1 MSRGT
6 LGLALLLA
14 SSCGRSDADPAE
26 GSARTPPRP
35 SPPAAAPAAPA
46 TIRKEVR
53 FVDATEE
60 SGVSLR
66 TVCGD
71 PKKTFI
77 VESLGTGVALFDAD
91 GDGDQDL
98 FHGNGAPLTPP
109 ADSSPAPGPVLYLN
123 DGRGRFRD
131 VTKDSGLGRPGAW
144 HGTAAADWNGDGR
157 PDLLLTGW
165 RVQALYANRGVGG
178 KTQGVPWFTDVTGA
192 ARLRN
197 EGWSTSA
204 AFADLDRDGDLDL
217 YVCHYITF
225 DPKTAPRDCPWKG
238 IKAYCGPEGLT
249 PESDAVYRNEG
260 DGTFS
265 EVTREWGYDP
275 GEAFYGLGVVIAD
288 LDGDGD
294 PDTYVGNDSTRNLL
308 FRNLGDGRAE
318 EVGVLSGV
326 AFGDEGQEQASMGVD
341 VGDYDGDGRPDLFV
355 TNFEGD
361 YSTLY
366 RNSEGEDG
374 GLLFEDVTIPAGLER
389 ITWVDLGWSTRFF
402 DYDHDGD
409 EDLFSANGHV
419 YPQANLVP
427 DLSYE
432 QENELFRNDGG
443 KFVLANATAGPG
455 WKAKKSFRGGAAGDL
470 DEDGDLDL
478 VFTALDDVSTVLRN
492 EGADATPW
500 IRFLAV
506 GRRSERDGVGA
517 FLLLEAGGRRQTKEV
532 RANTGYLSTFDARA
546 HFGLGAAER
555 VDRLL
560 VRWPSGREDS
570 FGPLPGRRT
579 YRLVEG
585 SPPEPL
591 ARAGG

>member
-1 MSRGT
+1 MRRG
-6 LGLALLLA
+6 ALLLA
-14 SSCGRSDADPAE
+14 LLPAPSCGRSDADPAE
-26 GSARTPPRP
+26 GAARTPDRP
-35 SPPAAAPAAPA
+35 SPPASAPAAPA
-46 TIRKEVR
+46 KTRAEIR
-53 FVDATEE
+53 FVDATAE
-60 SGVSLR
+60 SGIDLR

-71 PKKTFI
+71 PQKTFI
-77 VESLGTGVALFDAD
+77 VESLGTGVAFFDAD

-98 FHGNGAPLTPP
+98 FHGNGTTLTPP
-109 ADSSPAPGPVLYLN
+109 TDPAKFHSPVLYLN
-123 DGRGRFRD
+123 DGKGRFRAAEG
-131 VTKDSGLGRPGAW
+131 SGLDHPGAW
-144 HGTAAADWNGDGR
+144 HGTTAADWDGDGR
-157 PDLLLTGW
+157 TDLFVTGW
-165 RVQALYANRGVGG
+165 GLQALYRNRGAGARPP
-178 KTQGVPWFTDVTGA
+178 GVLWFDAVTRN
-192 ARLRN
+192 ARVWN

-225 DPKTAPRDCPWKG
+225 DPKTAARDCPWKG
-238 IKAYCGPEGLT
+238 MKAYCGPEGLT
-249 PESDAVYRNEG
+249 PEADAVYRNEG

-275 GEAFYGLGVVIAD
+275 GEAFYALGVVIAD

-294 PDTYVGNDSTRNLL
+294 PDTYVGNDSQRNVL

-341 VGDYDGDGRPDLFV
+341 AGDYDGDGRLDLFV

-366 RNSEGEDG
+366 RNEEGEDG
-374 GLLFEDVTIPAGLER
+374 GLLFSDVTIPAGLER

-432 QENELFRNDGG
+432 QENELFRNEGG
-443 KFVLANATAGPG
+443 KFVLANASAGPG

-492 EGADATPW
+492 DGAETAPW

-517 FLLLEAGGRRQTKEV
+517 LLLLEAGGNRQAKEV

-546 HFGLGAAER
+546 HFGLGAAEQA
-555 VDRLL
+555 DRLT

-570 FGPLPGRRT
+570 FGPLPGRLT

-585 SPPEPL
+585 SAPEPL
-591 ARAGG
+591 ARTGG

>member
-1 MSRGT
+1 LRRGA
-6 LGLALLLA
+6 LFLALLPA
-14 SSCGRSDADPAE
+14 SSCGHSDADPAE
-26 GSARTPPRP
+26 GPARTPDRP
-35 SPPAAAPAAPA
+35 APPASAPAPAATA
-46 TIRKEVR
+46 RAEVR
-53 FVDATEE
+53 FVDATEG
-60 SGVSLR
+60 SGIAIR
-66 TVCGD
+66 TVCGNAQ
-71 PKKTFI
+71 KAFI
-77 VESLGTGVALFDAD
+77 VESLGTGVAFLDAD

-109 ADSSPAPGPVLYLN
+109 EDPSKAPRPALYLN
-123 DGRGRFRD
+123 DGKGRFRD
-131 VTKDSGLGRPGAW
+131 VAGQAGIDRPGAW
-144 HGTAAADWNGDGR
+144 HGTSAADFDGDGR
-157 PDLLLTGW
+157 PDLLLTAYGK
-165 RVQALYANRGVGG
+165 QALFRNTGVEGG
-178 KTQGVPWFTDVTGA
+178 IPRFAEVALP
-192 ARLRN
+192 ARLDAG
-197 EGWSTSA
+197 GWSTSA

-217 YVCHYITF
+217 YVCHYIVF

-238 IKAYCGPEGLT
+238 MKAYCGPEGLT
-249 PESDAVYRNEG
+249 PEADAVYRNEG

-275 GEAFYGLGVVIAD
+275 GEALYALGVVIAD

-294 PDTYVGNDSTRNLL
+294 PDTYVGNDSQRNVL

-318 EVGVLSGV
+318 EVGVLSGI

-341 VGDYDGDGRPDLFV
+341 AGDYDGDGRLDLFV

-366 RNSEGEDG
+366 RNEEGEDG
-374 GLLFEDVTIPAGLER
+374 GLLFSDVTIPAGLER

-432 QENELFRNDGG
+432 QENELFRNEGG
-443 KFVLANATAGPG
+443 KFVLANASAGPG

-492 EGADATPW
+492 DGAATAPW

-517 FLLLEAGGRRQTKEV
+517 LLLLEAGGKRQAKEV

-546 HFGLGAAER
+546 HFGLGAAEQA
-555 VDRLL
+555 DRLT

-585 SPPEPL
+585 SAPEPL
-591 ARAGG
+591 ARTGG